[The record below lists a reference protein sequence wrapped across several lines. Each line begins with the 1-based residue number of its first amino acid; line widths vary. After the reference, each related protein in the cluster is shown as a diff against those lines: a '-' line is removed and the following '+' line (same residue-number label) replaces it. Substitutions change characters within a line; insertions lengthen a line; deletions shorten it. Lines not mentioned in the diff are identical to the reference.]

1 MSKKEVKLQ
10 NAIER
15 YENLMLEVMQ
25 VQAQIKVLKLK
36 DERLRED
43 LNIIITNEMDNDDSL
58 TTRYDH
64 LIEW

>member
-15 YENLMLEVMQ
+15 YENLMLESMQ